1 MLIYLNKTWQGT
13 EASNNGNDL
22 WICIDIGTNFMK
34 IMYEY
39 AIMKEQSMKAINVLM
54 AERGVKYWNNGN
66 LQVSG
71 AVLIAASGKESVRF
85 TSISSS
91 LVIRGAYWS
100 GAVCKRFTWV
110 TMMLFN
116 TFNNGII
123 IQNYKISTH
132 ATGHWMSDFETDKAH
147 QTWPKLTIINLHSWN
162 WNTLSSRLEWQSLT
176 YTTLN
181 LNS

>member
-1 MLIYLNKTWQGT
+1 MLIYLDKTWQGT
-13 EASNNGNDL
+13 EASYNGNDL

-34 IMYEY
+34 IMYKY
-39 AIMKEQSMKAINVLM
+39 AIMKEQSMKEINVLM

-110 TMMLFN
+110 TMMFFN
-116 TFNNGII
+116 TCNNGII
-123 IQNYKISTH
+123 IQNYRITRYPPMLLDIECLILKPTKLIKH
-132 ATGHWMSDFETDKAH
+132 D
-147 QTWPKLTIINLHSWN
+147 QNWPL
-162 WNTLSSRLEWQSLT
+162 LT
-176 YTTLN
+176 YTAETEIPYHQDWN
-181 LNS
+181 DRA